1 MNRIN
6 QKGMTLIQFKI
17 ELMKDYPQIVRDS
30 LKLALGQMA
39 ENKVVDIDTYHVVLD
54 ESVSVQSF
62 EEYLKT
68 KPQFLKTEEEIFQ
81 EFEAIRSRVDEK
93 LSRHELSGL
102 QSESVVDKDIIL
114 VFKKFCINESFT
126 MRYFG
131 VEEKDLLKLMKRR
144 GFVEKFSVLRLTA
157 IFKPF
162 VKTIEYPKDLFVCD
176 VSLVYYDK
184 VENGY
189 SIDLYFELPVE
200 EVEKEEKLDDMC
212 LAIKDIV
219 QKAEGYFASKTVA

>member
-1 MNRIN
+1 M
-6 QKGMTLIQFKI
+6 
-17 ELMKDYPQIVRDS
+17 
-30 LKLALGQMA
+30 
-39 ENKVVDIDTYHVVLD
+39 
-54 ESVSVQSF
+54 
-62 EEYLKT
+62 
-68 KPQFLKTEEEIFQ
+68 
-81 EFEAIRSRVDEK
+81 
-93 LSRHELSGL
+93 
-102 QSESVVDKDIIL
+102 
-114 VFKKFCINESFT
+114 
-126 MRYFG
+126 
-131 VEEKDLLKLMKRR
+131 
-144 GFVEKFSVLRLTA
+144 EKFSVLRLTA